1 MGVVEAMADTATVA
15 VVVAEE
21 AVVEAAA
28 DEDMVAAAAVAK
40 TRVIIIIMIVTS
52 MRPRRVTVRR
62 HLLVEWEQCSFERE
76 HGIPISGKYWWERP
90 RWTEW
95 ESIWNQSPLICFYHV
110 CCIK

>member
-28 DEDMVAAAAVAK
+28 DEDMVAAAVAK
-40 TRVIIIIMIVTS
+40 TRVNIIMIVTS

-62 HLLVEWEQCSFERE
+62 HLLVEMGTMFLRA
-76 HGIPISGKYWWERP
+76 
-90 RWTEW
+90 
-95 ESIWNQSPLICFYHV
+95 
-110 CCIK
+110 